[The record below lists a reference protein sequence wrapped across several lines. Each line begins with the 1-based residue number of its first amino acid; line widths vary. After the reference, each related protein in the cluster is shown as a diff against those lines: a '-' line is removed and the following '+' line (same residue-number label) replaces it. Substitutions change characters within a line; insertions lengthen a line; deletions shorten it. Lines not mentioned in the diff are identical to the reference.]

1 MSTILMALSLGAV
14 SMIITFLAG
23 LASGVVRVG
32 TIALRSCF
40 AFCLASAACYFILM
54 LFDLYNERLQRET
67 EQVEE
72 EVAAEDEEATSNQE
86 TEAPQ
91 ENFQPTENYPNA

>member
-32 TIALRSCF
+32 TLALRCCF
-40 AFCLASAACYFILM
+40 AFCLASAICYFLLM
-54 LFDLYNERLQRET
+54 MFEFYDERLQKKN
-67 EQVEE
+67 E
-72 EVAAEDEEATSNQE
+72 EVAKEVEEDAEKAEGENAEDG
-86 TEAPQ
+86 
-91 ENFQPTENYPNA
+91 FQPTENYPNA

>member
-32 TIALRSCF
+32 TLALRCCF
-40 AFCLASAACYFILM
+40 AFCLASAICYFLLM
-54 LFDLYNERLQRET
+54 LFELYDERLQKKT
-67 EQVEE
+67 EQIEK
-72 EVAAEDEEATSNQE
+72 EVAEGEEDSEGEGT
-86 TEAPQ
+86 Q

>member
-14 SMIITFLAG
+14 SMIITFLSG

-32 TIALRSCF
+32 TLAFRCCF
-40 AFCLASAACYFILM
+40 AFCLASAICYFLLM
-54 LFDLYNERLQRET
+54 MLEMYEGRLQKKT
-67 EQVEE
+67 EQIEE
-72 EVAAEDEEATSNQE
+72 EVAEDAEGEEGENSQDA
-86 TEAPQ
+86 Q

>member
-32 TIALRSCF
+32 TLALRCCF
-40 AFCLASAACYFILM
+40 AFCLASAICYFLLM
-54 LFDLYNERLQRET
+54 MFELYDERLQKKN
-67 EQVEE
+67 E
-72 EVAAEDEEATSNQE
+72 EVVKEVAEDSEGENAEEG
-86 TEAPQ
+86 
-91 ENFQPTENYPNA
+91 FQPTENYPNA

>member
-32 TIALRSCF
+32 TLALRCCF
-40 AFCLASAACYFILM
+40 AFCLASAICYFLLM
-54 LFDLYNERLQRET
+54 MFELYDERLQKKN
-67 EQVEE
+67 E
-72 EVAAEDEEATSNQE
+72 EVVKEVAEDSEGENSEEG
-86 TEAPQ
+86 
-91 ENFQPTENYPNA
+91 FQPTENYPNA

>member
-32 TIALRSCF
+32 TLALRCCF
-40 AFCLASAACYFILM
+40 AFCLASAICYFLLM
-54 LFDLYNERLQRET
+54 MFELYDERLQKKNE
-67 EQVEE
+67 EIDE
-72 EVAAEDEEATSNQE
+72 EVAEDSEGENSEEG
-86 TEAPQ
+86 
-91 ENFQPTENYPNA
+91 FQPTENYPNA